1 MNIGEKIIAAIAQ
14 SHLVTTDDPYS
25 VLIWSQS
32 AAEQLEAVVAAEI
45 EDRMVSVKSTDVS
58 LDRIARA
65 LESEYTIE
73 HRAGGKPATTEQVSQ
88 FIQDELRRQ
97 AGYPGIKF

>member
-32 AAEQLEAVVAAEI
+32 AAEQLEAVVEAEI
-45 EDRMVSVKSTDVS
+45 ERRVEERLDEINNPDPTHLTD
-58 LDRIARA
+58 
-65 LESEYTIE
+65 
-73 HRAGGKPATTEQVSQ
+73 PN
-88 FIQDELRRQ
+88 LRGPEADQ
-97 AGYPGIKF
+97 